1 MQNTLFILSLTL
13 LMSLSINNT
22 INGQELKHELLFKI
36 EIDVD
41 TAINLGN
48 TALGNRLFF
57 KATGGT
63 FAGPKLKGKILPTGG
78 DWFLQLD
85 STTSK
90 LDVRLLLK
98 TEDEELIY
106 STYTGFIYSNSNG
119 TNYWRISLF
128 FETGSKKYSW
138 LNHIIAVG
146 VGRGI
151 TGKAIYDVYEIK

>member
-1 MQNTLFILSLTL
+1 MQKKLFIVSLTL
-13 LMSLSINNT
+13 LVSLSLNNT
-22 INGQELKHELLFKI
+22 VSAQELKHELLYKI

-48 TALGNRLFF
+48 TPSGNRSFF

-63 FAGPKLKGKILPTGG
+63 FAGPKFKGKVLPTGG

-98 TEDEELIY
+98 T
-106 STYTGFIYSNSNG
+106 
-119 TNYWRISLF
+119 
-128 FETGSKKYSW
+128 
-138 LNHIIAVG
+138 
-146 VGRGI
+146 
-151 TGKAIYDVYEIK
+151 